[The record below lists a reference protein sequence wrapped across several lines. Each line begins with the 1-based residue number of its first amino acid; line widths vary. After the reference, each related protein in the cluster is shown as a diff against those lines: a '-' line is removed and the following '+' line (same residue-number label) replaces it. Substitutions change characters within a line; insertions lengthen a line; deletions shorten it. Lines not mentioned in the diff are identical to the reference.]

1 MSLWNWDTFFM
12 NNSEKNS
19 FSNNFT
25 SLQMQ
30 LKTLFEDAG
39 GNDTLRF
46 LDLISQ
52 LGEEEKR
59 LVLAHFSNVIAKILA
74 GNLRLTT
81 QSDIEKSEFENALY
95 ADLIDAIQNPQQLEF
110 KLELIHGKKGMIE
123 KKSNV
128 VELKNY
134 THDKLIQ

>member
-39 GNDTLRF
+39 GNSTIKF
-46 LDLISQ
+46 LDLLSQ

-59 LVLAHFSNVIAKILA
+59 LVLAHFNNVITKILA

-95 ADLIDAIQNPQQLEF
+95 SDLIDAIQNPQQFEF
-110 KLELIHGKKGMIE
+110 KLELVHGKKGILE
-123 KKSNV
+123 KKNNV